1 MAWFVYILRCR
12 GGSLYTGITTDPER
26 RVREHNEGGGAHY
39 TRARRPVEL
48 VYAEASASRSQA
60 CKRELQIKRLSRRDK
75 LELCKRP

>member
-26 RVREHNEGGGAHY
+26 RVREHNEGGAHY

-48 VYAEASASRSQA
+48 VYAEVSASRSQA